1 MYLVFKSWINGKT
14 PPLPPP
20 HPPQKIPILHLLGK
34 ILCRSHVT
42 SVDKVRFNRQFH
54 IYLDVVIIM
63 DMLGLEAP
71 CFCSDCK
78 IPTVP
83 YKSPNLQL
91 FKYISK

>member
-1 MYLVFKSWINGKT
+1 MGRH
-14 PPLPPP
+14 P
-20 HPPQKIPILHLLGK
+20 HSPPQKKSPYSHLLGK

-42 SVDKVRFNRQFH
+42 SVDKVRFNRQSH
-54 IYLDVVIIM
+54 IYLDVVIVM
-63 DMLGLEAP
+63 DMLGLEVP

-91 FKYISK
+91 FEYISK